1 MSGARWKSF
10 EPLSDIERPDILRA
24 EVGYAMAEDKL
35 GAARLRDKYAAKMAD
50 GPDRRAFDLVTGG
63 IGPNSPEFRD
73 VARIVASG
81 DTLNGFLRD
90 LKTRYPEL
98 QGSLSDGTALPPP
111 AAAPPTKPDLAPT
124 GSVQR

>member
-1 MSGARWKSF
+1 M
-10 EPLSDIERPDILRA
+10 D
-24 EVGYAMAEDKL
+24 EDKL
-35 GAARLRDKYAAKMAD
+35 GAARLRDKYAGKMAD

-73 VARIVASG
+73 VARIVACG

-98 QGSLSDGTALPPP
+98 QGTLSDGVALPPLP
-111 AAAPPTKPDLAPT
+111 AAPATVPGKPDPAPT
-124 GSVQR
+124 GSILPRATQRLTAR